1 MEAGEGGRMFDGE
14 LSSMLAHHNAAVG
27 AIDIAILFVDR
38 EEQRLRAIIES
49 DGSSSDKKFQALRD
63 LAYLSGV
70 VVRELADIAEP
81 DGTTEKTADVV
92 AKVEPVDSQEA
103 NWPPR
108 SGGHAE
114 VNAASFHQDVCDN
127 LSEGVYFVDKG
138 RKITYWNRGARNLSG
153 FQRDEAIGR
162 HCYDNFLRHVD
173 AEGRALCHLGC
184 PLAATLKDGQ
194 AREAE
199 VFLHRKDGEK
209 VPVAVRVP
217 PVVDNSGKLIGA
229 VEVFTNITSQKEL
242 ERRAK
247 EFEELAYRDSLT
259 GLSSRRHIEL
269 KLRQALEEVEE
280 FGRKAGVLLLDI
292 DGFKRVND
300 MHGHAA
306 GDAVLKTVGERLTE
320 VLRPSDAAGRWGGE
334 EFLLVALDVNLP
346 ELEAIAE
353 RCRGEI
359 ASCPIPVE
367 GKQVSVTVSVG
378 AALLRK
384 GEPADSAVQRAD
396 ELLYVAKCQGGN
408 AVRVRVEG

>member
-1 MEAGEGGRMFDGE
+1 
-14 LSSMLAHHNAAVG
+14 
-27 AIDIAILFVDR
+27 
-38 EEQRLRAIIES
+38 
-49 DGSSSDKKFQALRD
+49 
-63 LAYLSGV
+63 
-70 VVRELADIAEP
+70 
-81 DGTTEKTADVV
+81 
-92 AKVEPVDSQEA
+92 
-103 NWPPR
+103 
-108 SGGHAE
+108 
-114 VNAASFHQDVCDN
+114 
-127 LSEGVYFVDKG
+127 
-138 RKITYWNRGARNLSG
+138 
-153 FQRDEAIGR
+153 
-162 HCYDNFLRHVD
+162 VD

-209 VPVAVRVP
+209 VPVAVRVS

-229 VEVFTNITSQKEL
+229 VEVFTNIASQKEL

-396 ELLYVAKCQGGN
+396 ELIVN
-408 AVRVRVEG
+408 AITRTNRPVDLTQVRMAWFQFRGIWSITFSSLHWICPVVRSLQEYRYEATGMIGRPRRVSHLVRT

>member
-1 MEAGEGGRMFDGE
+1 
-14 LSSMLAHHNAAVG
+14 MLAHPNAAVR
-27 AIDIAILFVDR
+27 AIDIAIMFVDR

-49 DGSSSDKKFQALRD
+49 DGSSSGEKFQALRD

-70 VVRELADIAEP
+70 VVRELADMAEP
-81 DGTTEKTADVV
+81 NGTTQKTADVV
-92 AKVEPVDSQEA
+92 AKVGPVDSQGVKR
-103 NWPPR
+103 PTR
-108 SGGHAE
+108 KSSSGGRAG

-127 LSEGVYFVDKG
+127 LSEGVYFVDKA

-153 FQRDEAIGR
+153 FQRDEAVGR

-209 VPVAVRVP
+209 VPVAVRVS

-229 VEVFTNITSQKEL
+229 VEVFTNITTQKEL

-247 EFEELAYRDSLT
+247 EFEELAYRDQLT

-280 FGRKAGVLLLDI
+280 FGRRAGVLLLDI

-300 MHGHAA
+300 THGHPA
-306 GDAVLKTVGERLTE
+306 GDAVLKTVGEKLTE
-320 VLRPSDAAGRWGGE
+320 VLRPGDSAGRWGGE
-334 EFLLVALDVNLP
+334 EFLLVALDANLP

-353 RCRGEI
+353 SCRSAI
-359 ASCPIPVE
+359 ASCRIPVE
-367 GKQVSVTVSVG
+367 GKRVGVTVSVG

-384 GEPADSAVQRAD
+384 GESADAALQRAD
-396 ELLYVAKCQGGN
+396 ELLYVAKCLGGN
-408 AVRVRVEG
+408 AARVRVEV